1 MFSDSN
7 DPYAQ
12 LRPSEQQRLD
22 EANQLYEDGKA
33 GQAAPLFA
41 RIAEVLTAN
50 RQAQRAA
57 NLHAQAAQAYAESN
71 NESAALT
78 QSRSALNIF
87 LKLNVEKRTQ
97 YFYTSIRKELTK
109 RGMNQAAETLAK
121 EFAARVSRQRPQRC
135 PLLLDSRPTVRSV
148 ERLSVSVMPMSLIST
163 RLNVPIAVLPS
174 GRPLAASRKRC
185 CKDEHTSWL
194 HHNKRLTSSS
204 Y

>member
-50 RQAQRAA
+50 RQPQRAA

-87 LKLNVEKRTQ
+87 RKLNVEKRTQ

-121 EFAARVSRQRPQRC
+121 EFAARVSPPAPTALSAAARLPAHCPQCGAPVRVSDAHEFDIKKVECAYCGTPIRPAFG
-135 PLLLDSRPTVRSV
+135 SI
-148 ERLSVSVMPMSLIST
+148 E
-163 RLNVPIAVLPS
+163 
-174 GRPLAASRKRC
+174 
-185 CKDEHTSWL
+185 
-194 HHNKRLTSSS
+194 
-204 Y
+204 